1 MDFLSNTN
9 DDNLDNNSSD
19 YSDEEFEYIDYDTI
33 DFEKPSKNKD
43 NIYLSNLDEKIIL
56 ELDNLDIFEVIE
68 EDDRKFVIFNL
79 DLDNEDHN
87 ELIEILYN
95 LDEKALEKCLEYS
108 SEWFNKEMSE
118 QDVENLYVP
127 LYIDNYKQK
136 GHVLMKVLLDKDVS
150 ISDLHISNINI
161 IEIKGLIFYKKT
173 FLYNIVLKNILQD
186 NINLIDNIRHTSQ
199 QEAGTPE
206 LTATIHTP
214 ESGAATDISDI
225 SDISELTIE
234 VDTRNTLTESKSLDI
249 RQASPTP
256 GINELSELLTKSETL
271 DNKPQNQTIE
281 LELTELPNTQITLET
296 NHIANDADIQ
306 EDPSKYIS
314 LNKDVK
320 SVKIIKKNIE
330 KKTEKK
336 YQELLE
342 RKRLEVKENFMRS
355 EKINQEAEQIRIK
368 AIESANE
375 LRKIEQDLNTNK

>member
-33 DFEKPSKNKD
+33 DFEKPFKNKD

-56 ELDNLDIFEVIE
+56 ELDNLEIFEVIE
-68 EDDRKFVIFNL
+68 EDNRKFVIFNL

-173 FLYNIVLKNILQD
+173 FLYNIVLKDILQD
-186 NINLIDNIRHTSQ
+186 NINLIDNISHTSK
-199 QEAGTPE
+199 QEEDTSE
-206 LTATIHTP
+206 LTTTIHTP
-214 ESGAATDISDI
+214 ELATATDIS
-225 SDISELTIE
+225 EVTIE
-234 VDTRNTLTESKSLDI
+234 VDTPSMLTESISLDI
-249 RQASPTP
+249 QQTLTTLET
-256 GINELSELLTKSETL
+256 NESIELPSETL
-271 DNKPQNQTIE
+271 DNKPQKKTIE
-281 LELTELPNTQITLET
+281 PELSELSNTQITVET
-296 NHIANDADIQ
+296 NDIANDSNAQ
-306 EDPSKYIS
+306 EDHSKDIS
-314 LNKDVK
+314 LNKKIKTVK
-320 SVKIIKKNIE
+320 KKV
-330 KKTEKK
+330 EKK

-375 LRKIEQDLNTNK
+375 LRKIEQNLNTNQEVNTT